1 MKWSVVWSVMVVVWS
16 EMVVVWSVMVVV
28 WSEIVVVWSEMVVFC
43 SGRISMCEYCDYITK
58 NNLSTQSSSYIVKP
72 NYMHI

>member
-1 MKWSVVWSVMVVVWS
+1 MVVVWSEMVVVWS
-16 EMVVVWSVMVVV
+16 EMVVVWSVMV
-28 WSEIVVVWSEMVVFC
+28 WSEMVVFW
-43 SGRISMCEYCDYITK
+43 SGRISMCEYCDYLTK